1 MTSKEFSKGC
11 CRRFPRGD
19 RGLRPF
25 SLPPVAPAGAKSP
38 CGTKVQFLRTALCRM
53 NKENSSYGTRRGP
66 GGDRGLRPFSLP
78 PVASAEAKSSC
89 CMQMLLLSPP
99 CRSQSQE
106 ISKVCCRRIQG
117 RPESCQRGSR
127 LPPGLRAWSLPQ
139 ERNPPATQ
147 KIKFLGT
154 VVTNLDPT
162 SQNAR

>member
-89 CMQMLLLSPP
+89 CTKVQFLRTALCRMNKENSSYGTRRGPGGDRGLRPFSLPLGRLRRGEIPLQHKNPASSARKGSPP
-99 CRSQSQE
+99 
-106 ISKVCCRRIQG
+106 
-117 RPESCQRGSR
+117 
-127 LPPGLRAWSLPQ
+127 
-139 ERNPPATQ
+139 
-147 KIKFLGT
+147 
-154 VVTNLDPT
+154 
-162 SQNAR
+162 